1 MRFTSGSPLYQ
12 YSRYQFWQ
20 NISIPLDEPD
30 IPAHSPVHFP
40 AMASFLQRAT
50 GIARTAAEV
59 VKTRVIPPAVE
70 YAAITKEYVA
80 TTMER
85 NAEYVIKDPVAVE
98 KLGYQFVFSNL
109 AR

>member
-1 MRFTSGSPLYQ
+1 
-12 YSRYQFWQ
+12 
-20 NISIPLDEPD
+20 
-30 IPAHSPVHFP
+30 
-40 AMASFLQRAT
+40 MASFLQRAT